1 MVEVSG
7 LRVAGAVMVA
17 ALAGVAMMIL
27 IFTGTMMV
35 AGVADALIGLPAI
48 IFFGMIFGLPIALGH
63 ILILGMP
70 AWLLL
75 NRWRPLDRI
84 ATAALG
90 LVIGAVPVTI
100 LGFMNPPAY
109 PLTQVAFSA
118 AFGAAGAAAGLAFLR
133 TLRRGSPE

>member
-7 LRVAGAVMVA
+7 ARIAGAVMA
-17 ALAGVAMMIL
+17 AAFAGVAMMIA
-27 IFTGTMMV
+27 IFMGMMMFGGG
-35 AGVADALIGLPAI
+35 AEALIGLPAI

-75 NRWRPLDRI
+75 NHWRPLGRI
-84 ATAALG
+84 GTAALG
-90 LVIGAVPVTI
+90 MVIGAVPVTI
-100 LGFMNPPAY
+100 LGFVDPPAN

-118 AFGAAGAAAGLAFLR
+118 AFGAAGVIAALAFLR
-133 TLRRGSPE
+133 IVGGRRTQ

>member
-7 LRVAGAVMVA
+7 LRVVGAVMVA
-17 ALAGVAMMIL
+17 AFAGVAMMIA
-27 IFTGTMMV
+27 IFMGTMMFGTG
-35 AGVADALIGLPAI
+35 AEALIGLPAI
-48 IFFGMIFGLPIALGH
+48 IFFGTLFGLPIALGH

-75 NRWRPLDRI
+75 NRWPPLGRI
-84 ATAALG
+84 GTAAIG

-100 LGFMNPPAY
+100 FGFVDPPAY

-118 AFGAAGAAAGLAFLR
+118 AFGAAGVVGALAFLKVLGGGG
-133 TLRRGSPE
+133 TE